1 MEDIDNFKYVY
12 QIINELDKESFEKIP
27 KDLYQKIEK
36 LPQKS
41 NKTFKIDKNKKLTEQ
56 DIPYEVKVLLK
67 YVYMAT
73 MTEV

>member
-27 KDLYQKIEK
+27 KDLYLKIEK
-36 LPQKS
+36 LAQKS

-73 MTEV
+73 MNEV